1 MPSPDGT
8 KGVLAPGLL
17 DIQRTLRI
25 TCWPG
30 PMTARILIYRAT
42 NIRWLCTARPDCGT
56 SSEQHEVATEA
67 TRGKVK
73 RGETRQGDSPIG
85 PPGPTVS
92 LIPGCKRIM
101 YAAINRNEHG
111 RAFFRRTI
119 FRRIC
124 REFTT
129 HDTLRRH
136 ELRQCS
142 VKTVYDR
149 RRLLARLAC
158 VAGRIT
164 RTKDRSDFRII
175 VESIE
180 QKTVH
185 GDWDAAVCLFD
196 RNIHEGLEKFL
207 VENCRGFSSVSDKS
221 PAIFLIL

>member
-1 MPSPDGT
+1 MLSAGGT

-17 DIQRTLRI
+17 GIQRTLRI

-30 PMTARILIYRAT
+30 PMTARILIYQAT
-42 NIRWLCTARPDCGT
+42 NIRPDCGT

-73 RGETRQGDSPIG
+73 RGETRRGDSPIG

-149 RRLLARLAC
+149 RRSLA
-158 VAGRIT
+158 
-164 RTKDRSDFRII
+164 
-175 VESIE
+175 
-180 QKTVH
+180 
-185 GDWDAAVCLFD
+185 
-196 RNIHEGLEKFL
+196 
-207 VENCRGFSSVSDKS
+207 
-221 PAIFLIL
+221 